1 LTKSTA
7 AGVQARSPAG
17 SDELSLRLAC
27 TAATM
32 LSAFAADT
40 RIICTAAA
48 VNAADGKI
56 LLQQGNC
63 GLASRDAFLKELPSL
78 IMELAP

>member
-1 LTKSTA
+1 
-7 AGVQARSPAG
+7 
-17 SDELSLRLAC
+17 
-27 TAATM
+27 M

-63 GLASRDAFLKELPSL
+63 ELASCDAFLKELPSL